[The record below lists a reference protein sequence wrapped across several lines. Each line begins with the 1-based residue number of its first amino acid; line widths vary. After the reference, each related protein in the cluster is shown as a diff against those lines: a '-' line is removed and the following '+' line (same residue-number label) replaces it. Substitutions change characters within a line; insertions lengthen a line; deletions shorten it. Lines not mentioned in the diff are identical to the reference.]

1 MYHFFQGPNVV
12 MVLFEKSFLIHW
24 GFCSFLTILW
34 CAWSLLLSLMEIKMS
49 FPFPCIHIANC
60 PRATYRQPPSA
71 LGGSAY
77 TARQQGPSVA
87 GLVSVTCFSSFV
99 LLQYRGGLATIY
111 SLKISVHLQQ
121 GPLLCGQPSPLLYKF
136 LNFIFKNPHCWN
148 FCYSYIDT
156 GLQVRGRAR
165 LIQEN
170 WHL

>member
-1 MYHFFQGPNVV
+1 MVYYFFPHSLWCLLCTEDVNFNGMKYINFSVFIEKQNLSIDKKNNVVNWFKMYHFFQGPNVV

-60 PRATYRQPPSA
+60 PRATYRQLPSA

-87 GLVSVTCFSSFV
+87 GLISVMFFSSFV

-111 SLKISVHLQQ
+111 LLKISVHLQ
-121 GPLLCGQPSPLLYKF
+121 
-136 LNFIFKNPHCWN
+136 
-148 FCYSYIDT
+148 
-156 GLQVRGRAR
+156 
-165 LIQEN
+165 
-170 WHL
+170 